1 MPNMNTK
8 LNSKKIILSQ
18 TNSNLNSGIQNLKEN
33 EFGEFCVSGI
43 NEGKNEINPAILKF
57 FAQISIVGYLGQ
69 LSNPSGFC
77 INI

>member
-1 MPNMNTK
+1 MNTK
-8 LNSKKIILSQ
+8 LNSKKIILFKFR
-18 TNSNLNSGIQNLKEN
+18 NSKEN